1 MDGCPD
7 LRTHGII
14 GLTADSR
21 RVEPGFLFLAVPGE
35 RADGRAY
42 VREAVARGAGAILA
56 PAGTALDLPE
66 GIPLFLDRNPRR
78 TFALLAAS
86 LYGAQP
92 GEVAAVTGTSGKTSV
107 ADFIRQLWTT
117 LSRPAASIGTLGLIA
132 PDRRCARGLTT
143 PDPVSLHRDL
153 AQLAKGG
160 INHVAVEASSH
171 GLAQHRL
178 DGVSISA
185 GVFTNLSRD
194 HLDYHPDAESYFQA
208 KRRLFSEV
216 MAPGGLAVINA
227 DDALGERVVRAARER
242 RHEIWRVGRSGF
254 EIRIGAIE
262 AEPAAQIV
270 RFRILG
276 RRQQLRLPLIGEFQ
290 AANALAALAVVA
302 AGTGDIPAAVDAAE
316 RLRGVP
322 GRLELAVRTRSG
334 AAVYVDYAH
343 KPGALEAVLRTL
355 RPYVPGRLV
364 IVLGAGGDRD
374 RGKRAEMGAA
384 AARLAYAAIV
394 TDDNPRTE
402 DPAAIRAAVRTGA
415 PDSIEIADRSE
426 AIAAGIAMIGADDAL
441 LIAGKGHE
449 TGQIVGARTLPFDDA
464 ATARRIAGEQP

>member
-7 LRTHGII
+7 LRRHGII

-66 GIPLFLDRNPRR
+66 GIPLFLRRNPRR

-92 GEVAAVTGTSGKTSV
+92 GTVAAVTGTSGKTSV
-107 ADFIRQLWTT
+107 ADFIRQLWTA

-132 PDRRCARGLTT
+132 PDRQCARSLTT

-153 AQLAKGG
+153 AHLAEGG
-160 INHVAVEASSH
+160 IDHVAVEASSH

-216 MAPGGLAVINA
+216 MAPGGLAVVNA
-227 DDALGERVVRAARER
+227 DDALAERIAQAARER
-242 RHEIWRVGRSGF
+242 RHEIWRVGRNGF
-254 EIRIGAIE
+254 EIRIGGIR
-262 AEPAAQIV
+262 AESAGQV
-270 RFRILG
+270 VDFRMLG
-276 RRQQLRLPLIGEFQ
+276 RRQRLRLPLIGEFQ

-302 AGTGDIPAAVDAAE
+302 AQTGDIHAAADAAE
-316 RLRGVP
+316 RLRGVR
-322 GRLELAVRTRSG
+322 GRLELAVRTHSG

-343 KPGALEAVLRTL
+343 KPGALEAVLRNL

-384 AARLAYAAIV
+384 AARLADETIV

-402 DPAAIRAAVRTGA
+402 DPAAIRAAVRAGA
-415 PDSIEIADRSE
+415 PDSIEIADRTE
-426 AIAAGIAMIGADDAL
+426 AIAAGIAMVGADDAL

-449 TGQIVGARTLPFDDA
+449 TGQIVGTRTLPFDDA
-464 ATARRIAGEQP
+464 ETARNIAEQRT